1 MPKWNVRRRPG
12 RILGLLLLVIL
23 SILVLRRVNW
33 HRLTPLWL
41 RHWCLGLPAKGQN
54 FMLEDSAFWIF
65 GGSVH
70 YFRVPREYWRDRLL
84 KMKACGLNTLTTY
97 VPWNLHEPERGKF
110 DFSGNLDLEAFV
122 LLAAEVGLWVIL
134 CPGPYICGEMD
145 LGGLPSWLLQDPDMR
160 LRTTYKGFTK
170 AVDLYFDHLMVR
182 VVPLQYKHGGPIIAV
197 QVENE
202 YGSYNK
208 DPAYM
213 PYVKKALEDRGIVEL
228 LLTSDNKDG
237 LSRGIVDGVLATIN
251 LQSQHELQ
259 FLTTFLLSVQG
270 VQPRMVMECWTG
282 WFDSWGGPY
291 SILDSAEGLKTVS
304 AIINAGLS
312 ANLSMFHGGTN
323 FGFIGGAVHFQDY
336 KSDVTSYD
344 YDAVLTE
351 AGDYTAKYTELREF
365 FGSVSGAPLPAPP
378 DLLPETACEP
388 VMPALYLSLWDALPY
403 LEEPVT
409 SEKPVNMETLP
420 INGGNGQS
428 FGYTLYETTITSA
441 GILSA
446 YVRDQGQVF
455 VNTVSIGFLD
465 YKREKVVIPS
475 IQGFTMLRILVEHRG
490 RVNYGTNID
499 DQRKGLIGNIYLNDS
514 PLKKFKIYSLDMKKS
529 FFQRFH
535 ADKWNPVP
543 DVPVFPAFFLGP
555 LLVSLSPCDTFVKL
569 EGWEKGVV
577 FIDGQNLGRS
587 WNLGPQETLYLPG
600 AWLDQGLNQV
610 IVFEEKRAGP
620 VIQFTETPCL
630 GRHQYLNRA
639 APRPPGRAAAGPP
652 AHGCSP
658 DPPLHNRRSR
668 LGARE
673 GPSPKSFPALWLLPS
688 TFTAPAGG
696 MGGLAGTVPRGGEWG
711 TAPGQSARSVP
722 VGPVSE
728 PGRVTICGGW
738 GHLGQPSPPSR
749 EEVGAVEGPRPPS
762 TPLGSPLTVRNAGP
776 YLPRQHVSL
785 SFHEGQCQ
793 PRRRGSCSGGS
804 RRLWAEATWNP
815 TCPTPSHVCPCVP
828 KDPRR
833 GVCETWQRP
842 GLCDTLTGMRAPL
855 SGKHPAPAGAALM
868 TKLSLASWTFSPW
881 AKPAVLS

>member
-1 MPKWNVRRRPG
+1 MPKWNVRWRPG

-33 HRLTPLWL
+33 YRLTPLWL
-41 RHWCLGLPAKGQN
+41 RHRCLGLPARGQN

-97 VPWNLHEPERGKF
+97 VSWNLHEPERGKF

-134 CPGPYICGEMD
+134 HPGPSICSEMD

-160 LRTTYKGFTK
+160 LRTTYKGFTE

-237 LSRGIVDGVLATIN
+237 LSKGIVDGVLATIN

-259 FLTTFLLSVQG
+259 FLTTFLLTVQG

-282 WFDSWGGPY
+282 WFDSWGGPH
-291 SILDSAEGLKTVS
+291 SILDSAEVLKTVS
-304 AIINAGLS
+304 AIINAGSS

-351 AGDYTAKYTELREF
+351 AGDYTAKYTGLREF
-365 FGSVSGAPLPAPP
+365 FGSVSGALLPAPP
-378 DLLPETACEP
+378 DLLPKTAYEP
-388 VMPALYLSLWDALPY
+388 VIPALYLSLWDALPY

-409 SEKPVNMETLP
+409 SEKPVNMENLP

-428 FGYTLYETTITSA
+428 FGYTLYETTITSS

-446 YVRDQGQVF
+446 YVRDRGQVF

-499 DQRKGLIGNIYLNDS
+499 DRRKGLIGNIYLNDS

-543 DVPVFPAFFLGP
+543 DVPVFPAFLLGP

-587 WNLGPQETLYLPG
+587 WNIGPQETLYLPG

-630 GRHQYLNRA
+630 GRHQYLN
-639 APRPPGRAAAGPP
+639 
-652 AHGCSP
+652 
-658 DPPLHNRRSR
+658 
-668 LGARE
+668 
-673 GPSPKSFPALWLLPS
+673 
-688 TFTAPAGG
+688 
-696 MGGLAGTVPRGGEWG
+696 
-711 TAPGQSARSVP
+711 
-722 VGPVSE
+722 
-728 PGRVTICGGW
+728 
-738 GHLGQPSPPSR
+738 
-749 EEVGAVEGPRPPS
+749 
-762 TPLGSPLTVRNAGP
+762 
-776 YLPRQHVSL
+776 
-785 SFHEGQCQ
+785 
-793 PRRRGSCSGGS
+793 
-804 RRLWAEATWNP
+804 
-815 TCPTPSHVCPCVP
+815 
-828 KDPRR
+828 
-833 GVCETWQRP
+833 
-842 GLCDTLTGMRAPL
+842 
-855 SGKHPAPAGAALM
+855 
-868 TKLSLASWTFSPW
+868 
-881 AKPAVLS
+881 

>member
-12 RILGLLLLVIL
+12 RMLGLLLLVIL
-23 SILVLRRVNW
+23 SFLVLRRVNW

-41 RHWCLGLPAKGQN
+41 RHRRLGLQAKGQN
-54 FMLEDSAFWIF
+54 FMLEDAAFWIF

-70 YFRVPREYWRDRLL
+70 YFRMPREYWRDRLL

-97 VPWNLHEPERGKF
+97 VPWNLHEPERGRF

-134 CPGPYICGEMD
+134 RPGPYICSEMD

-160 LRTTYKGFTK
+160 LRTTYKGFTE

-237 LSRGIVDGVLATIN
+237 LSKGIVDGALATIN
-251 LQSQHELQ
+251 LQSQNELQ

-270 VQPRMVMECWTG
+270 VQPKMVMECWTG
-282 WFDSWGGPY
+282 WFDSWGGPH
-291 SILDSAEGLKTVS
+291 SILDSSEVLETVS
-304 AIINAGLS
+304 AIVDSGSSINLY
-312 ANLSMFHGGTN
+312 MFHGGTN
-323 FGFIGGAVHFQDY
+323 FGFIGGAVHLQDY

-351 AGDYTAKYTELREF
+351 AGDYTAKYTGLREF
-365 FGSVSGAPLPAPP
+365 FGSISGAPLPAPP
-378 DLLPETACEP
+378 DLLPKTAYEP

-409 SEKPVNMETLP
+409 SEKPVNMENLP

-428 FGYTLYETTITSA
+428 FGYTLYETTITSS

-446 YVRDQGQVF
+446 YVRDRGQVF

-465 YKREKVVIPS
+465 YKRKKIVIPL
-475 IQGFTMLRILVEHRG
+475 IQGFTMLRILVENCG

-577 FIDGQNLGRS
+577 FINGQNLGRY
-587 WNLGPQETLYLPG
+587 WNIGPQETLYLPG

-610 IVFEEKRAGP
+610 IVFEEKMAGP
-620 VIQFTETPCL
+620 VIQFTETPYL
-630 GRHQYLNRA
+630 GRHQYMN
-639 APRPPGRAAAGPP
+639 
-652 AHGCSP
+652 
-658 DPPLHNRRSR
+658 
-668 LGARE
+668 
-673 GPSPKSFPALWLLPS
+673 
-688 TFTAPAGG
+688 
-696 MGGLAGTVPRGGEWG
+696 
-711 TAPGQSARSVP
+711 
-722 VGPVSE
+722 
-728 PGRVTICGGW
+728 
-738 GHLGQPSPPSR
+738 
-749 EEVGAVEGPRPPS
+749 
-762 TPLGSPLTVRNAGP
+762 
-776 YLPRQHVSL
+776 
-785 SFHEGQCQ
+785 
-793 PRRRGSCSGGS
+793 
-804 RRLWAEATWNP
+804 
-815 TCPTPSHVCPCVP
+815 
-828 KDPRR
+828 
-833 GVCETWQRP
+833 
-842 GLCDTLTGMRAPL
+842 
-855 SGKHPAPAGAALM
+855 
-868 TKLSLASWTFSPW
+868 
-881 AKPAVLS
+881 

>member
-12 RILGLLLLVIL
+12 RMLGLLLLVIL
-23 SILVLRRVNW
+23 SLLVLRRYLHLQPGGCDLEVARRVNW

-41 RHWCLGLPAKGQN
+41 RHRRLGLQAKGQN

-84 KMKACGLNTLTTY
+84 KVKACGLNTLTTY

-110 DFSGNLDLEAFV
+110 DFSGNVDLEAFV

-134 CPGPYICGEMD
+134 RPGPYICSEMD

-160 LRTTYKGFTK
+160 LRTTYKGFTE

-237 LSRGIVDGVLATIN
+237 LSKGIVDGVLATIN
-251 LQSQHELQ
+251 LQPQNELQ

-282 WFDSWGGPY
+282 WFDSWGGPH
-291 SILDSAEGLKTVS
+291 SILDSAEVLKTVS
-304 AIINAGLS
+304 AIINAGS
-312 ANLSMFHGGTN
+312 SINLYMFHGGTN
-323 FGFIGGAVHFQDY
+323 FGFINGAMHFQDY

-351 AGDYTAKYTELREF
+351 AGDYTAKYTGLREF

-378 DLLPETACEP
+378 DLLPKTAYEP

-409 SEKPVNMETLP
+409 SEKPVNMENLP

-428 FGYTLYETTITSA
+428 FGYTLYETTITSS

-446 YVRDQGQVF
+446 YVRDRGQVF

-475 IQGFTMLRILVEHRG
+475 IQGFTMLRILVENRG
-490 RVNYGTNID
+490 QVNYGTNID

-543 DVPVFPAFFLGP
+543 DVPVFPAFFSGP
-555 LLVSLSPCDTFVKL
+555 LFVSLSPCDTFVKL

-577 FIDGQNLGRS
+577 FINGQNLGCY
-587 WNLGPQETLYLPG
+587 WNIGPQETLYLPG

-610 IVFEEKRAGP
+610 IVFEEKMAGP
-620 VIQFTETPCL
+620 VIQFTETPYL
-630 GRHQYLNRA
+630 GRHQYLN
-639 APRPPGRAAAGPP
+639 
-652 AHGCSP
+652 
-658 DPPLHNRRSR
+658 
-668 LGARE
+668 
-673 GPSPKSFPALWLLPS
+673 
-688 TFTAPAGG
+688 
-696 MGGLAGTVPRGGEWG
+696 
-711 TAPGQSARSVP
+711 
-722 VGPVSE
+722 
-728 PGRVTICGGW
+728 
-738 GHLGQPSPPSR
+738 
-749 EEVGAVEGPRPPS
+749 
-762 TPLGSPLTVRNAGP
+762 
-776 YLPRQHVSL
+776 
-785 SFHEGQCQ
+785 
-793 PRRRGSCSGGS
+793 
-804 RRLWAEATWNP
+804 
-815 TCPTPSHVCPCVP
+815 
-828 KDPRR
+828 
-833 GVCETWQRP
+833 
-842 GLCDTLTGMRAPL
+842 
-855 SGKHPAPAGAALM
+855 
-868 TKLSLASWTFSPW
+868 
-881 AKPAVLS
+881 

>member
-12 RILGLLLLVIL
+12 RMLGLLLLVIL
-23 SILVLRRVNW
+23 SLLVLRRYLHLQPGGCDLEVARRYCVRVNW

-41 RHWCLGLPAKGQN
+41 RHRRLGLQAKGQN

-84 KMKACGLNTLTTY
+84 KVKACGLNTLTTY

-110 DFSGNLDLEAFV
+110 DFSGNVDLEAFV

-134 CPGPYICGEMD
+134 RPGPYICSEMD

-160 LRTTYKGFTK
+160 LRTTYKGFTE

-237 LSRGIVDGVLATIN
+237 LSKGIVDGVLATIN
-251 LQSQHELQ
+251 SQPQNELQ

-282 WFDSWGGPY
+282 WFDSWGGPH
-291 SILDSAEGLKTVS
+291 SILDSAEVLKTVS
-304 AIINAGLS
+304 AIINAGS
-312 ANLSMFHGGTN
+312 SINLYMFHGGTN
-323 FGFIGGAVHFQDY
+323 FGFINGAVHFQDY

-351 AGDYTAKYTELREF
+351 AGDYTAKYTGLREF

-378 DLLPETACEP
+378 DLLPKTAYEP

-409 SEKPVNMETLP
+409 SEKPVNMENLP

-428 FGYTLYETTITSA
+428 FGYTLYETTITSS

-446 YVRDQGQVF
+446 YVRDRGQVF

-475 IQGFTMLRILVEHRG
+475 IQGFTMLRILVENRG

-543 DVPVFPAFFLGP
+543 DMPVFPAFFSGP
-555 LLVSLSPCDTFVKL
+555 LFVSLSPCDTFVKL

-577 FIDGQNLGRS
+577 FINGQNLGRY
-587 WNLGPQETLYLPG
+587 WNIGPQETLYLPG

-610 IVFEEKRAGP
+610 IVFEEKMAGP
-620 VIQFTETPCL
+620 VIQFTETPYL
-630 GRHQYLNRA
+630 GRHQYLN
-639 APRPPGRAAAGPP
+639 
-652 AHGCSP
+652 
-658 DPPLHNRRSR
+658 
-668 LGARE
+668 
-673 GPSPKSFPALWLLPS
+673 
-688 TFTAPAGG
+688 
-696 MGGLAGTVPRGGEWG
+696 
-711 TAPGQSARSVP
+711 
-722 VGPVSE
+722 
-728 PGRVTICGGW
+728 
-738 GHLGQPSPPSR
+738 
-749 EEVGAVEGPRPPS
+749 
-762 TPLGSPLTVRNAGP
+762 
-776 YLPRQHVSL
+776 
-785 SFHEGQCQ
+785 
-793 PRRRGSCSGGS
+793 
-804 RRLWAEATWNP
+804 
-815 TCPTPSHVCPCVP
+815 
-828 KDPRR
+828 
-833 GVCETWQRP
+833 
-842 GLCDTLTGMRAPL
+842 
-855 SGKHPAPAGAALM
+855 
-868 TKLSLASWTFSPW
+868 
-881 AKPAVLS
+881 